1 MVDPE
6 DKTASA
12 EAPAAPSTVTPS
24 PSADPMHGVTLAMI
38 VERLHE
44 AYGWDELA
52 RMVPV
57 RCFQFDPSV
66 QSSLKF
72 LRRTPW
78 ARAKVEALYRD
89 LVTT

>member
-1 MVDPE
+1 M
-6 DKTASA
+6 S
-12 EAPAAPSTVTPS
+12 APAAVTPS
-24 PSADPMHGVTLAMI
+24 PSGDPLHGVTLATI
-38 VERLHE
+38 IERLHG

>member
-1 MVDPE
+1 MVDRE

-12 EAPAAPSTVTPS
+12 ETPEAPSTVTHS

-78 ARAKVEALYRD
+78 ARAKIEALYRD
-89 LVTT
+89 LMTT